1 MFTGIIEE
9 VGEVKRISRRNNIT
23 LLEIKAAR
31 VLEDVKIGDS
41 IAVNGVCLTLTG
53 RCLDSLSF
61 DVMPETLKVT
71 MLSSLKLKDKVNL
84 ERALKVGDRVSG
96 HFINGHIDCTAVI
109 RKKNL
114 INNNLSFEIVVPGEF
129 MGYLLPKGSIAVDG
143 ISLTIF
149 KKISN
154 TFTVHIIPHTLKN
167 TTLGFKRVSDKVN
180 IEFDKFA
187 SLCYPKTMK
196 NMILFFLAFFFVLS
210 MRSASAYWIWTPKTG
225 KWINPKT
232 VVRSTPKEQ
241 FDFAKS
247 LYDTKSYAEAKREF
261 QRLIKSYPK
270 SVEAAESQYYLGCLD
285 EAQGNLYEAFL
296 AYQKVVDKYPFS
308 ERIQEII
315 EREYKIGETFMSG
328 EKRRAFGMTLPVEN
342 PSIEIFNKVIENS
355 NFGPLAAKAQY
366 KLGLVLKGL
375 LRYYEAEDAFNKVI
389 SSYPDSEWA
398 EASKYQIAA
407 CRQAVSRG
415 SDYDQGASAEA
426 KEKFEEFVSEHPDA
440 VLSKEAEKNIEGLK
454 SKEAESNYN
463 IAYFYEK
470 QRKYEAARIYYNDV
484 INNCSN
490 TLWAAKA
497 LERLQILEKK
507 E

>member
-1 MFTGIIEE
+1 M
-9 VGEVKRISRRNNIT
+9 KKP
-23 LLEIKAAR
+23 LL
-31 VLEDVKIGDS
+31 
-41 IAVNGVCLTLTG
+41 
-53 RCLDSLSF
+53 
-61 DVMPETLKVT
+61 
-71 MLSSLKLKDKVNL
+71 
-84 ERALKVGDRVSG
+84 
-96 HFINGHIDCTAVI
+96 
-109 RKKNL
+109 
-114 INNNLSFEIVVPGEF
+114 
-129 MGYLLPKGSIAVDG
+129 
-143 ISLTIF
+143 
-149 KKISN
+149 
-154 TFTVHIIPHTLKN
+154 
-167 TTLGFKRVSDKVN
+167 
-180 IEFDKFA
+180 
-187 SLCYPKTMK
+187 
-196 NMILFFLAFFFVLS
+196 FFFVFFFVVAV
-210 MRSASAYWIWTPKTG
+210 RSASAYWIWTPKTG

-232 VVRSTPKEQ
+232 AVRSTPKEQ

-247 LYDTKSYAEAKREF
+247 LYETKDYPEAKRQF
-261 QRLIKSYPK
+261 QKLIKSYPK
-270 SVEAAESQYYLGCLD
+270 SAEAAESQYYLGCLD

-315 EREYKIGETFMSG
+315 EREYKIGESFMSG
-328 EKRRAFGMTLPVEN
+328 EKRRAFGMALPVEN
-342 PSIEIFNKVIENS
+342 PSIEIFTKVIENS

-375 LRYYEAEDAFNKVI
+375 LRYYEAEEAFNKVI
-389 SSYPDSEWA
+389 SNYPDSEWS
-398 EASKYQIAA
+398 EAAKYQIAA

-440 VLSKEAEKNIEGLK
+440 VLSKEAEKNIEALK
-454 SKEAESNYN
+454 SKEAEANYN

-470 QRKYEAARIYYNDV
+470 QRKYEAAKIYYNDV